1 MELSFKKYK
10 SKVKGCWAG
19 KNAGGTLG
27 APLECLRGVFQV
39 DFYQQEL
46 KGEPIPNDDLDL
58 QLIWLNAVEKYGR
71 QTDSRYTR

>member
-10 SKVKGCWAG
+10 SKVKGCWAE

-46 KGEPIPNDDLDL
+46 KLS
-58 QLIWLNAVEKYGR
+58 LIHI
-71 QTDSRYTR
+71 